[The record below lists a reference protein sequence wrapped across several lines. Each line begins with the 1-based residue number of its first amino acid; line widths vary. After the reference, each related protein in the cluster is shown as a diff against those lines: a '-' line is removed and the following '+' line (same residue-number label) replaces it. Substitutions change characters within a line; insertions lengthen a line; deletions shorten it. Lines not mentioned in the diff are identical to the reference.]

1 MKKLFFQKSNTKLAT
16 LIIFFI
22 VIGGFLFFGGAKD
35 AKADGTCHYRKKTG
49 EYVDVSAKDK
59 TDCQTIINND
69 PNSAS
74 LNSAGVYNYYF
85 DSLSP
90 TQLQNITAS
99 DTSTKTGLPTVST
112 SASSPNSGQ
121 VMGLDDSC
129 WTISEPI
136 GSIFVC
142 ILLGVLKFCGFL
154 LSMAAVVFGWCVNVG
169 NMNQIING
177 PAIYLCWTTIRDL
190 LNISFILVLLYSA
203 FTIIFQVDKTNKKV
217 ILTVVLMALLV
228 NFSFPITRFI
238 IDMSNSLMYTIINTL
253 NFGGEHAL
261 NEIAAKTGIESLVDP
276 KDHSI
281 ATLLASIV
289 FVFIMALTF
298 LATGLLFIVRM
309 IALAILIIFSPVAFV
324 ATILPGTSSYANKW
338 WSNLFNYALFGPVMM
353 LMIYITTKMMVD
365 FAKIGE
371 SFTKLSATETIEP
384 NLIGSMAYMSIPV
397 VLLWIGMGTA
407 QSMSIAGAGA
417 IMGQAQKVGKWAGMK
432 FSGARF
438 ATDTY
443 KAYRARRD
451 QAKEDSWSRKLG
463 TFAGSQ
469 QDRLRE
475 KYLPGGKDAK
485 LRYEKDIMSR
495 IKKEEERADTKN
507 MNESEARAL
516 IATGNKYQQAAGHNR
531 LAELEVATGAD
542 LDAMRIA
549 FGENGQATRQM
560 TNKIR
565 AYDPLSAFTNAAG
578 TTDWA
583 NMEQFARS
591 NQFDFKKI
599 KNNSLGNAQFMGM
612 LFDNDLVDNKKIED
626 IRNNAN
632 AGVLQTSLTALA
644 ASRMATTAQ
653 NRNIHMAAFAQ
664 TGNYTNTGNAAADN
678 TFIEHL
684 VSNMDKDNSKRTSI
698 GFVNDARVQAH
709 MSDSLRPNR
718 VKQIIQ
724 NINNNVAQKGMLD
737 YLRDDT
743 RNVGSMG
750 NPNASQLHHITNNDN
765 DLQNIA

>member
-1 MKKLFFQKSNTKLAT
+1 MKKLFFQKSNSKLAT

-22 VIGGFLFFGGAKD
+22 VIGGFLFFGNAH
-35 AKADGTCHYRKKTG
+35 AAHAFWG
-49 EYVDVSAKDK
+49 EGLVKGMLQIVLYF
-59 TDCQTIINND
+59 C
-69 PNSAS
+69 S
-74 LNSAGVYNYYF
+74 L
-85 DSLSP
+85 
-90 TQLQNITAS
+90 
-99 DTSTKTGLPTVST
+99 
-112 SASSPNSGQ
+112 
-121 VMGLDDSC
+121 
-129 WTISEPI
+129 
-136 GSIFVC
+136 
-142 ILLGVLKFCGFL
+142 L
-154 LSMAAVVFGWCVNVG
+154 LSMANTILGWCIDTD
-169 NMNQIING
+169 NMQLLTNG
-177 PAIYLCWTTIRDL
+177 QAIYKSWVLIRDL
-190 LNISFILVLLYSA
+190 LNISFILVLLYTA
-203 FTIIFQVDKTNKKV
+203 FTIIFQVDSSNKKI

-238 IDMSNSLMYTIINTL
+238 IDISNTLMYTIVKTMGMAQGFASL
-253 NFGGEHAL
+253 TDSTSLHAL
-261 NEIAAKTGIESLVDP
+261 VNPVNP
-276 KDHSI
+276 
-281 ATLLASIV
+281 TLETLFASVI
-289 FVFIMALTF
+289 FSFIFALT
-298 LATGLLFIVRM
+298 LVATGLLLIVRM

-324 ATILPGTSSYANKW
+324 ATILPGTKSYASKW
-338 WSNLFNYALFGPVMM
+338 WTNLFNYALFGPVML
-353 LMIYITTKMMVD
+353 LMIYITTQLMVGFSQFNTLKK
-365 FAKIGE
+365 FAIVGRDSVAGGNENFIG
-371 SFTKLSATETIEP
+371 A
-384 NLIGSMAYMSIPV
+384 MAYMSIPV